1 MNKLKK
7 SSVMVILIYII
18 ANIVIIPEN
27 AINAAKNA
35 ILLCLN
41 TVIPSLFPFFVLSS
55 LLVSLGFATYLTK
68 YVTGFIKPVFNVNGA
83 GALPVILGLI
93 SGYPIGASTTVQ
105 LYQNGLI
112 SKTESER
119 LIAFTNNSGPV
130 FILGALGYA
139 MLHSP
144 TMGLIIYISHILSAL
159 LTGIIFRFYKYNSYE
174 KNYLLPHSNSEKFSS
189 NAISSAIGT
198 SMNSAVES
206 ILKVC
211 GFVLLFAVVCSCIPQ
226 TKYYPYIYSFLEI
239 TGGINIISNLNIDES
254 LKLSLISFF
263 LSFSGMS
270 VILQV
275 CSIIIPAGLSIKP
288 YITGKLI
295 QGVLSF

>member
-226 TKYYPYIYSFLEI
+226 TKYYP
-239 TGGINIISNLNIDES
+239 
-254 LKLSLISFF
+254 
-263 LSFSGMS
+263 
-270 VILQV
+270 
-275 CSIIIPAGLSIKP
+275 
-288 YITGKLI
+288 
-295 QGVLSF
+295 